1 MKLTIV
7 IFSLMLAA
15 FVAGME
21 FADTLNS
28 LN

>member
-7 IFSLMLAA
+7 IFSLMAAA
-15 FVAGME
+15 FLAGME
-21 FADTLNS
+21 FADALNS